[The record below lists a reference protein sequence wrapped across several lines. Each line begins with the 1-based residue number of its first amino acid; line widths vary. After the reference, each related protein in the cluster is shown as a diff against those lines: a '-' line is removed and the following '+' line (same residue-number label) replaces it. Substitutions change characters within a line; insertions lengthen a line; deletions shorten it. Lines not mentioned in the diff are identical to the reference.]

1 MRHAPWLGWIQD
13 LSSKDPY
20 FILPIIMGVSMLVQ
34 MKLNPTPPDP
44 MQAKIMMALPVV
56 FTFMFLWFPSGLV
69 LYWVVNNVLSIGQ
82 QWQITRMIEGAKTGA
97 KPA

>member
-1 MRHAPWLGWIQD
+1 
-13 LSSKDPY
+13 
-20 FILPIIMGVSMLVQ
+20 
-34 MKLNPTPPDP
+34 
-44 MQAKIMMALPVV
+44 MMALPVV